1 MLSCLIL
8 SQQFFILII
17 PKINICQHP
26 TLNLTDT
33 IIRTLIKLN
42 LFNNSP
48 GISIRQRMPLIL
60 NINANLDWIIPLIR
74 RFPCRYDK
82 SFCSLHCRQGS
93 DVPEA
98 AFFVQ
103 EMTGFKLDVF
113 HDYAHAHVEY
123 YYVVPHDAHL
133 VVHGFLAHSEC
144 VLEGE
149 RYAVDWL
156 LELFG

>member
-1 MLSCLIL
+1 
-8 SQQFFILII
+8 
-17 PKINICQHP
+17 
-26 TLNLTDT
+26 
-33 IIRTLIKLN
+33 
-42 LFNNSP
+42 
-48 GISIRQRMPLIL
+48 
-60 NINANLDWIIPLIR
+60 
-74 RFPCRYDK
+74 
-82 SFCSLHCRQGS
+82 
-93 DVPEA
+93 
-98 AFFVQ
+98 
-103 EMTGFKLDVF
+103 MTGFKLDVF